1 MMNEKEQLTRIM
13 AELSS
18 ARSMIDKAEERVME
32 LFAKH
37 SDLTHEQV
45 KSIFKEAK
53 EAVING
59 KN

>member
-1 MMNEKEQLTRIM
+1 MNEKEQLTRIM

-18 ARSMIDKAEERVME
+18 AKYMIDKAEERVMA

-37 SDLTHEQV
+37 SDLTHEEV
-45 KSIFKEAK
+45 RCIFREAK
-53 EAVING
+53 EVNNNA

>member
-1 MMNEKEQLTRIM
+1 M